1 MIYSVTVKPGSKKG
15 PLVVETPAAN
25 IADPASP
32 TDPAGSARI
41 SQPVAKNLT
50 VYLREKP
57 VDGAANTALIKILAE
72 HFRVAKTCVV
82 IKSGATS
89 RHKLIEIL

>member
-15 PLVVETPAAN
+15 PLVIESPAMDA
-25 IADPASP
+25 AQSTA
-32 TDPAGSARI
+32 
-41 SQPVAKNLT
+41 AKNLT

-57 VDGAANTALIKILAE
+57 VDGAANIALIKILAE
-72 HFRVAKTCVV
+72 HFHVAKSCVV
-82 IKSGATS
+82 IKSGVSS

>member
-1 MIYSVTVKPGSKKG
+1 MLYSVTVKPGSKKG
-15 PLVVETPAAN
+15 PLVVETS
-25 IADPASP
+25 ADATSSQ
-32 TDPAGSARI
+32 SA
-41 SQPVAKNLT
+41 AKNLT

-57 VDGAANTALIKILAE
+57 VDGAANTALIKVLAE

-82 IKSGATS
+82 IKSGAAS

>member
-15 PLVVETPAAN
+15 PLVVEAPVADAA
-25 IADPASP
+25 IPASN
-32 TDPAGSARI
+32 AA
-41 SQPVAKNLT
+41 AKNLT

-57 VDGAANTALIKILAE
+57 VDGAANTALIKILAT
-72 HFRVAKTCVV
+72 HFRVAKSCVV

>member
-15 PLVVETPAAN
+15 PLVVETPA
-25 IADPASP
+25 DD
-32 TDPAGSARI
+32 TSAHA
-41 SQPVAKNLT
+41 AKNLT

-72 HFRVAKTCVV
+72 HFRVAKSCVI

-89 RHKLIEIL
+89 RHKLVEIL